1 MHRRH
6 LLAGAAGAAALAA
19 LPTLGQTADPWG
31 ASAGY
36 PTGWGGGFEKGRTFR
51 VGNYSGGYE
60 QMFKHRSIAAGALV
74 SPLTEALRPD
84 FKYRWGLFQRS
95 PQDYLDQWP
104 VTGLL
109 IARKGNI
116 WHESYR
122 HQRTAAMRLTSWSMA
137 KSVTSLLLGICLDR
151 RLIASYDDPAQRYLP
166 ELQGTLHGGVTL
178 RHLSNMSSGAEVL
191 HDRDNAVIYPAAFL
205 GADTDIART
214 VAGWNQRR
222 EDAGRSFNYNELCP
236 LTIGMVI
243 RRVTGQS
250 LSEFAQT
257 ALWQPMG
264 AEAAATWLTD
274 SRLNEFNCIG
284 VGARLRDWARLGQL
298 VAQRGNMNGTQVVST
313 AWIDECTRWS
323 DSDKQVSYGS
333 ARQRPALLAGYKA
346 FMWHAKAD
354 GSQPVFAGHHGQ
366 RVLVDLPTQT
376 VVVQTGVDHE
386 GAWQPELHALF
397 NAAAD
402 MKT

>member
-1 MHRRH
+1 MKRRQV
-6 LLAGAAGAAALAA
+6 LAGAAGMAAAGL
-19 LPTLGQTADPWG
+19 LPLRASAADPWG
-31 ASAGY
+31 ADAGY
-36 PTGWGGGFEKGRTFR
+36 PTGWGGGFEKGTAFR
-51 VGNYSGGYE
+51 IGNYSGGFE
-60 QMFKHRSIAAGALV
+60 QMFKHRTIAAGPVA

-84 FKYRWGLFQRS
+84 FTYRWGLFSRR
-95 PQDYLDQWP
+95 PQEYLDQWP

-137 KSVTSLLLGICLDR
+137 KSVTSLLLGICIDR
-151 RLIASYDDPAQRYLP
+151 KLIASYDDEAQRYVP

-178 RHLSNMSSGAEVL
+178 RNLSNMPSGAEVL
-191 HDRDNAVIYPAAFL
+191 HDRDNPVIYPAAFI
-205 GADTDIART
+205 GANTDIAKT

-222 EDAGRSFNYNELCP
+222 EDAGRTFNYNELCP

-264 AEAAATWLTD
+264 AEAAATWSTD
-274 SRLNEFNCIG
+274 SRGNEFNCIG
-284 VGARLRDWARLGQL
+284 VAARLKDWARLGQL
-298 VAQRGNMNGTQVVST
+298 VAQRGQMNGQQIVSS
-313 AWIDECTRWS
+313 AWITECSRWT
-323 DSDKQVSYGS
+323 DSDRQVSYGS
-333 ARQRPALLAGYKA
+333 ARPRSFLLAGYKA

-354 GSQPVFAGHHGQ
+354 GSQMVFNGHHGQ
-366 RVLVDLPTQT
+366 RVFVDLPTQT
-376 VVVQTGVDHE
+376 VLVQTAVNHDGN
-386 GAWQPELHALF
+386 WQTELYAMF
-397 NAAAD
+397 SAAVSLQD
-402 MKT
+402 